1 MSQRATSFI
10 INCGPSM
17 QGKLLGHDKTAFQE
31 GMEIIMDSVGEK
43 VKKRYLSQAIGTN

>member
-17 QGKLLGHDKTAFQE
+17 QRKLPGHDKTAFQE
-31 GMEIIMDSVGEK
+31 GMEIIIDSVGEK
-43 VKKRYLSQAIGTN
+43 VKKRYHFEANNTN